1 MLACWT
7 LSKKYQVSREQRGLS
22 GVCTPEYPENKGN
35 LMKKSLVA
43 LLIGMGA
50 VGGVAACDSNDGPAE
65 EMGEEIDEAGDE
77 MEEAGDELEEEV
89 E

>member
-1 MLACWT
+1 MGDWRCCL
-7 LSKKYQVSREQRGLS
+7 
-22 GVCTPEYPENKGN
+22 EYSINKGN

-50 VGGVAACDSNDGPAE
+50 IGGVAACDTNDGPAE
-65 EMGEEIDEAGDE
+65 EMGEDIDEAGDE
-77 MEEAGDELEEEV
+77 MEDAADDVEDEV

>member
-1 MLACWT
+1 MAVWSH
-7 LSKKYQVSREQRGLS
+7 SKKKFPTIRERPSIS
-22 GVCTPEYPENKGN
+22 GVSTPEYPENKGN

-50 VGGVAACDSNDGPAE
+50 IGGVAACDDNDGPAE

-77 MEEAGDELEEEV
+77 MEEAGDELEDEV

>member
-1 MLACWT
+1 
-7 LSKKYQVSREQRGLS
+7 
-22 GVCTPEYPENKGN
+22 
-35 LMKKSLVA
+35 MKKSLVA

-50 VGGVAACDSNDGPAE
+50 IGGVAACDSNDGPAE

>member
-1 MLACWT
+1 
-7 LSKKYQVSREQRGLS
+7 
-22 GVCTPEYPENKGN
+22 
-35 LMKKSLVA
+35 MKKSLVA

-50 VGGVAACDSNDGPAE
+50 VGGIAACDSNDGPAE

-77 MEEAGDELEEEV
+77 LEEAGDELEEEV

>member
-1 MLACWT
+1 MLACWGS
-7 LSKKYQVSREQRGLS
+7 SKKFQVFREQPALS
-22 GVCTPEYPENKGN
+22 GVCTLSIQKNKGN

-77 MEEAGDELEEEV
+77 LEEAGDELEEEV

>member
-1 MLACWT
+1 MLACWG
-7 LSKKYQVSREQRGLS
+7 SSEKFQVFRERHARS
-22 GVCTPEYPENKGN
+22 DVCTPEYPENKGN